1 MYFFNVSPSKEDI
14 FSEHY
19 LSPVFHFILHITITN
34 FHETSEG
41 SLHCIPVN
49 DLWVLKGFCLLF
61 CADIFILNCQTSL
74 QFVHH
79 AYWAKHPEVLI
90 FLWRLSL
97 DDVGDLRFVWK
108 LALRAC
114 FVQSEIKT
122 SIPSYFIPKLKCNLF
137 TNNKNTVTIQFQ
149 TIQFPKIFEW
159 RSMKWMVTFSF
170 FQKINSVFLI
180 KI

>member
-1 MYFFNVSPSKEDI
+1 MHLSTWIEIDWNTIGLDTQWFIQCCSLEVHKRIKF
-14 FSEHY
+14 Y
-19 LSPVFHFILHITITN
+19 LQIL
-34 FHETSEG
+34 
-41 SLHCIPVN
+41 
-49 DLWVLKGFCLLF
+49 
-61 CADIFILNCQTSL
+61 FILNCQTSL

-97 DDVGDLRFVWK
+97 DDVGELRFVWK

-122 SIPSYFIPKLKCNLF
+122 SIPSYFVPKLKCNLF
-137 TNNKNTVTIQFQ
+137 TNNKNTVTIKFQ
-149 TIQFPKIFEW
+149 TIQFPKTFEW
-159 RSMKWMVTFSF
+159 LSIKWMVTFSF